1 MSYWFFLTPLRQ
13 TPPTPGDKKQT
24 ECFPSNSSARL
35 IVYYILY
42 MSLFCL
48 SIVFLNVYI
57 YVHIIFMCIY
67 IYVYIYNNICIWC
80 MLFVRQNAMLV
91 SLRPFYWSE
100 MQKLSKQSTA
110 PCSFLSAKKSEK
122 LSGVN
127 SGCFSHSIGLRLKND
142 RFCCNYLCNP
152 KLNDCIDHYLRRDP
166 PL

>member
-1 MSYWFFLTPLRQ
+1 
-13 TPPTPGDKKQT
+13 
-24 ECFPSNSSARL
+24 
-35 IVYYILY
+35 
-42 MSLFCL
+42 
-48 SIVFLNVYI
+48 
-57 YVHIIFMCIY
+57 
-67 IYVYIYNNICIWC
+67 

-152 KLNDCIDHYLRRDP
+152 KLNDCIDHYFVKRVVSDSICPATHLDKRHILKHPSNAGCTSSAVVYHGCHHKIHKHKEIGGSKTRP
-166 PL
+166 KLSRKLPCFFAFFAMFVIFPYTKNRQT